1 MSTFFFLFTT
11 TNIWRNWNEKKSR
24 NVQSNERNRTHT
36 NFVSTAVVWVLFF
49 SYFLLFFIS
58 RAKSLGPHLQIYI
71 MITSN
76 IKEVHI
82 CTIAT
87 TVILT
92 VIEQQSFSFG
102 YGPMTTSSLSM
113 MMITVIECIIN
124 WRQISSFQFCA
135 RKKGHIVK
143 NLKKKILITYRKHNL
158 WETVETKLFGI
169 NLQSK

>member
-1 MSTFFFLFTT
+1 MKKLK
-11 TNIWRNWNEKKSR
+11 WKKSR
-24 NVQSNERNRTHT
+24 NVHWWRKSYQFCFNCSCLSA
-36 NFVSTAVVWVLFF
+36 FFF

-113 MMITVIECIIN
+113 MMIPVIECIIN

-143 NLKKKILITYRKHNL
+143 NLKKKNTHNL
-158 WETVETKLFGI
+158 
-169 NLQSK
+169 

>member
-1 MSTFFFLFTT
+1 MKKLK
-11 TNIWRNWNEKKSR
+11 WKKSR
-24 NVQSNERNRTHT
+24 NVHWWRKSYQFCFNCSCLSA
-36 NFVSTAVVWVLFF
+36 FFF

-143 NLKKKILITYRKHNL
+143 NLKKKNTHNL
-158 WETVETKLFGI
+158 
-169 NLQSK
+169 

>member
-1 MSTFFFLFTT
+1 MSTFFFCSLQLIFEEIEVKKVKKCTLMKEVIPILFQLQLF
-11 TNIWRNWNEKKSR
+11 EC
-24 NVQSNERNRTHT
+24 
-36 NFVSTAVVWVLFF
+36 FFFF

-143 NLKKKILITYRKHNL
+143 NLKKKNTHNL
-158 WETVETKLFGI
+158 
-169 NLQSK
+169 

>member
-1 MSTFFFLFTT
+1 MYRVMKETELIPILF
-11 TNIWRNWNEKKSR
+11 
-24 NVQSNERNRTHT
+24 QSQLFEC
-36 NFVSTAVVWVLFF
+36 FFF

-124 WRQISSFQFCA
+124 
-135 RKKGHIVK
+135 
-143 NLKKKILITYRKHNL
+143 
-158 WETVETKLFGI
+158 
-169 NLQSK
+169 

>member
-1 MSTFFFLFTT
+1 MKKLK
-11 TNIWRNWNEKKSR
+11 WKKSR
-24 NVQSNERNRTHT
+24 NVQSNERNRTHA
-36 NFVSTAVVWVLFF
+36 NFVSTAVVWVLFFF

>member
-11 TNIWRNWNEKKSR
+11 TNIWRNWNEKSQEMYRVMKETELIPILF
-24 NVQSNERNRTHT
+24 QLQLFEC
-36 NFVSTAVVWVLFF
+36 FFF

-143 NLKKKILITYRKHNL
+143 NLKKKNTHLA
-158 WETVETKLFGI
+158 
-169 NLQSK
+169 SKQKFPRQEEDCVVIQ